1 MVQVLETLA
10 ELKETQDSMMLL
22 LPDAIENEGET
33 VELETTADE
42 LIEQVAEEA
51 APAEEVLDE
60 ILEGDES
67 TEAAE
72 VLEELVE
79 EASGGDA
86 DDTLEEILEGD
97 KETEELLEEI
107 IEES

>member
-22 LPDAIENEGET
+22 LPDAIEDNG
-33 VELETTADE
+33 VPAELETTADE

-51 APAEEVLDE
+51 TPAEEVLDE

-67 TEAAE
+67 SQTVV

-79 EASGGDA
+79 EAAGGDA
-86 DDTLEEILEGD
+86 DDALEEILEGD

>member
-1 MVQVLETLA
+1 MEQVLETLA
-10 ELKETQDSMMLL
+10 ELQATQDSMMLL
-22 LPDAIENEGET
+22 LPDTIEENGEPA
-33 VELETTADE
+33 ELETTVDE

-60 ILEGDES
+60 LLEGDES
-67 TEAAE
+67 AEAAE

-79 EASGGDA
+79 EAAGGDA
-86 DDTLEEILEGD
+86 DDALEEILEGD
-97 KETEELLEEI
+97 NETEELLEEI